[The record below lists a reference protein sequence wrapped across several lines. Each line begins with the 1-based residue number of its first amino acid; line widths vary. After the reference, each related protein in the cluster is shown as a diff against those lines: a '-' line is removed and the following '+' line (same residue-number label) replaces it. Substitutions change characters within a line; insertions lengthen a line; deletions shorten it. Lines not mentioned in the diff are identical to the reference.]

1 MAENV
6 SADVQEAYN
15 AKAYLEE
22 LYQAVCGS
30 STSTYPGL
38 EPVIDGMEDAVVS
51 THPKYRYLID
61 GSNAF
66 YDIYCVCI
74 FREYK

>member
-6 SADVQEAYN
+6 SADVQEVYN

-38 EPVIDGMEDAVVS
+38 EPVIDAMEDA
-51 THPKYRYLID
+51 D
-61 GSNAF
+61 
-66 YDIYCVCI
+66 
-74 FREYK
+74 